1 MVKYEAITS
10 AAVFVV
16 VAFVPSRRKK
26 EKKENEKKEKG
37 KVEVMDIALIHTT
50 DVATNITLSLA
61 WLHQIN
67 SN

>member
-10 AAVFVV
+10 ATVV
-16 VAFVPSRRKK
+16 VAFVPCKRK
-26 EKKENEKKEKG
+26 KKENEKKKKG